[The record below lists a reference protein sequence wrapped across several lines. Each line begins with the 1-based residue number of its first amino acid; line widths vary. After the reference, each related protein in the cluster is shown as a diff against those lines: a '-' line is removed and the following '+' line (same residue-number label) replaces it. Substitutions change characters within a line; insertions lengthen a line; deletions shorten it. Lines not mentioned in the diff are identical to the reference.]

1 MRHGRSRACPADR
14 VGSWTRGRC
23 SGWSSASLLIVSE
36 IISLTLVLGMLGV
49 GALVA
54 AGAGVRRPAG
64 WSLQVI
70 GFAGASTAL
79 LLFVRPPVKAALD
92 RGGTTERT
100 DVRMLQGAS
109 AVVVQR
115 VTDDSGQVRLNGELW
130 RARPYAGTG
139 PVDVGKPVSVA
150 AVEGATLLVYS
161 SDLS

>member
-1 MRHGRSRACPADR
+1 VEADPELLWL
-14 VGSWTRGRC
+14 VLGVV
-23 SGWSSASLLIVSE
+23 LIVSE

-54 AGAGVRRPAG
+54 AGIAVAGLPLVVQ
-64 WSLQVI
+64 LI
-70 GFAGASTAL
+70 GFAAASAGL

-115 VTDDSGQVRLNGELW
+115 VTDDTGQVRLNGELW

-150 AVEGATLLVYS
+150 AVEGATLLIYS

>member
-1 MRHGRSRACPADR
+1 VEEDAQLLWLVLG
-14 VGSWTRGRC
+14 V
-23 SGWSSASLLIVSE
+23 LLIVSE

-54 AGAGVRRPAG
+54 AGLALAGLGVPA
-64 WSLQVI
+64 QVI
-70 GFAGASTAL
+70 GFVGASTAL

-139 PVDVGKPVSVA
+139 PVDVGKAVSVA
-150 AVEGATLLVYS
+150 EVEGATLLVYS

>member
-1 MRHGRSRACPADR
+1 VDAEEIWLVIG
-14 VGSWTRGRC
+14 VV
-23 SGWSSASLLIVSE
+23 LVVSE

-54 AGAGVRRPAG
+54 AALAFAGLGPV
-64 WSLQVI
+64 LQLI

-92 RGGTTERT
+92 KGGTTERT
-100 DVRMLQGAS
+100 DARMLQGS
-109 AVVVQR
+109 TAVVVQR
-115 VTDDSGQVRLNGELW
+115 VSDDSGQVRLNGELW

-139 PVDVGKPVSVA
+139 PVDVGAPVSVA

-161 SDLS
+161 SDLSYDPT

>member
-1 MRHGRSRACPADR
+1 MLG
-14 VGSWTRGRC
+14 VV
-23 SGWSSASLLIVSE
+23 LVVSE

-49 GALVA
+49 GALAA
-54 AGAGVRRPAG
+54 AGIAFAGFGPL
-64 WSLQVI
+64 LQVL
-70 GFAGASTAL
+70 GFAAASTAL

-115 VTDDSGQVRLNGELW
+115 VSDDSGQVRLNGELW

-150 AVEGATLLVYS
+150 AVEGATLLIYS

>member
-1 MRHGRSRACPADR
+1 MDADAVWLV
-14 VGSWTRGRC
+14 VG
-23 SGWSSASLLIVSE
+23 IVLVLSE
-36 IISLTLVLGMLGV
+36 IVTLTLVLGLLGV

-54 AGAGVRRPAG
+54 AALAFAGAGPL
-64 WSLQVI
+64 LQAL
-70 GFAGASTAL
+70 GFVGASTAL

-100 DVRMLQGAS
+100 DARMLTGS
-109 AVVVQR
+109 TAVVVQR
-115 VTDDSGQVRLNGELW
+115 VTDDSGQVRLHGELW

-150 AVEGATLLVYS
+150 GVEGATLLIYS

>member
-1 MRHGRSRACPADR
+1 VDAEVLWLVLG
-14 VGSWTRGRC
+14 VV
-23 SGWSSASLLIVSE
+23 LIVSE

-54 AGAGVRRPAG
+54 AGIAYAGLGTA
-64 WSLQVI
+64 LQVA
-70 GFAGASTAL
+70 GFVAASTGL

-92 RGGTTERT
+92 SGGSTERT

-139 PVDVGKPVSVA
+139 PVDVGKPVSVV
-150 AVEGATLLVYS
+150 AVEGATLLIYS

>member
-1 MRHGRSRACPADR
+1 VDADLLWL
-14 VGSWTRGRC
+14 VLGV
-23 SGWSSASLLIVSE
+23 LLIVSE
-36 IISLTLVLGMLGV
+36 VVSLTLVLGMLGI

-54 AGAGVRRPAG
+54 AGVAFAGLGLV
-64 WSLQVI
+64 LQVLA
-70 GFAGASTAL
+70 FAGASTGL

-92 RGGTTERT
+92 RAGTTERT
-100 DVRMLQGAS
+100 DVRMLQGAT
-109 AVVVQR
+109 AVVVQQ

-150 AVEGATLLVYS
+150 AVEGATLLIYS

>member
-1 MRHGRSRACPADR
+1 VDAEVVWLV
-14 VGSWTRGRC
+14 VGIV
-23 SGWSSASLLIVSE
+23 LVVSE
-36 IISLTLVLGMLGV
+36 IFTLTLVLGLLGV

-54 AGAGVRRPAG
+54 SVLAFAGAGPL
-64 WSLQVI
+64 LQAL
-70 GFAGASTAL
+70 GFAAASTAL

-100 DVRMLQGAS
+100 DPRILTGS
-109 AVVVQR
+109 TAVVVQR
-115 VTDDSGQVRLNGELW
+115 VTDESGQVRLHGELW

-139 PVDVGKPVSVA
+139 PVDVGRPVSVA

>member
-1 MRHGRSRACPADR
+1 MLWLVLG
-14 VGSWTRGRC
+14 VV
-23 SGWSSASLLIVSE
+23 LIVSE
-36 IISLTLVLGMLGV
+36 VISLTLVLGMLGV

-54 AGAGVRRPAG
+54 AALAFAEL
-64 WSLQVI
+64 SALLQVA
-70 GFAGASTAL
+70 GFTAASTGL

-115 VTDDSGQVRLNGELW
+115 VTDDSGQVRLHGELW

-150 AVEGATLLVYS
+150 AVEGATLLIYS

>member
-1 MRHGRSRACPADR
+1 MDDEVVWLVLGL
-14 VGSWTRGRC
+14 V
-23 SGWSSASLLIVSE
+23 LVVSE

-54 AGAGVRRPAG
+54 AGLAFAGFG
-64 WSLQVI
+64 LFLQVV
-70 GFAGASTAL
+70 GFIGASSAL
-79 LLFVRPPVKAALD
+79 LLVVRPPVKAALD
-92 RGGTTERT
+92 RGGTSERT

-115 VTDDSGQVRLNGELW
+115 VTDDTGQVRLNGELW

-150 AVEGATLLVYS
+150 AVEGATLLIYS

>member
-1 MRHGRSRACPADR
+1 MLWLVLG
-14 VGSWTRGRC
+14 VV
-23 SGWSSASLLIVSE
+23 LIVSE
-36 IISLTLVLGMLGV
+36 VISLTLVLGMLGV

-54 AGAGVRRPAG
+54 AGVAFAGLGPL
-64 WSLQVI
+64 LQIVA
-70 GFAGASTAL
+70 FAGASTGL

-115 VTDDSGQVRLNGELW
+115 VTDDTGQVRLNGELW

-139 PVDVGKPVSVA
+139 PVEVGKPVSVA
-150 AVEGATLLVYS
+150 AVEGATLLIYS

>member
-1 MRHGRSRACPADR
+1 VEAD
-14 VGSWTRGRC
+14 VLWLVLGVV
-23 SGWSSASLLIVSE
+23 LIVSE

-54 AGAGVRRPAG
+54 AGIA
-64 WSLQVI
+64 
-70 GFAGASTAL
+70 FAGLGLVAQLVAFTGASAAL
-79 LLFVRPPVKAALD
+79 LVLVRPPIKAALD
-92 RGGTTERT
+92 RGGSTERT

-139 PVDVGKPVSVA
+139 PLDVGKPVSVA
-150 AVEGATLLVYS
+150 GVEGATLLVYS

>member
-1 MRHGRSRACPADR
+1 MLWLVLG
-14 VGSWTRGRC
+14 VV
-23 SGWSSASLLIVSE
+23 LIVSE
-36 IISLTLVLGMLGV
+36 VISLTLVLGMLGV

-54 AGAGVRRPAG
+54 AGVAFAGLGPV
-64 WSLQVI
+64 LQLVA
-70 GFAGASTAL
+70 FAGASTGL

-92 RGGTTERT
+92 KAGTTERT

-139 PVDVGKPVSVA
+139 PVDVGKAVSVA
-150 AVEGATLLVYS
+150 GVDGATLLIYS

>member
-1 MRHGRSRACPADR
+1 VEAD
-14 VGSWTRGRC
+14 VLWLVLGV
-23 SGWSSASLLIVSE
+23 LLIVSE
-36 IISLTLVLGMLGV
+36 VISLTLVLGMLGI

-54 AGAGVRRPAG
+54 AGVAFAGLGPL
-64 WSLQVI
+64 LQIVA
-70 GFAGASTAL
+70 FAGASTGL

-115 VTDDSGQVRLNGELW
+115 VTDDTGQVRLNGELW

-139 PVDVGKPVSVA
+139 PVEVGKPVSVA
-150 AVEGATLLVYS
+150 AVEGATLLIYS

>member
-1 MRHGRSRACPADR
+1 MKAEVLWLVLG
-14 VGSWTRGRC
+14 VV
-23 SGWSSASLLIVSE
+23 LIVSE
-36 IISLTLVLGMLGV
+36 VISLSLVLGMLGV

-54 AGAGVRRPAG
+54 AGVAFAGLGPL
-64 WSLQVI
+64 LQVLA
-70 GFAGASTAL
+70 FAAASTGL
-79 LLFVRPPVKAALD
+79 LLFVRPPVQAALD

-115 VTDDSGQVRLNGELW
+115 VTDDSGQVRLHGELW

-150 AVEGATLLVYS
+150 AVEGATLLIYS

>member
-1 MRHGRSRACPADR
+1 VDPEVLWLVLGVM
-14 VGSWTRGRC
+14 
-23 SGWSSASLLIVSE
+23 LIVSE
-36 IISLTLVLGMLGV
+36 VLSLTLVLGMLGV

-54 AGAGVRRPAG
+54 AGVAFAGLPPL
-64 WSLQVI
+64 LQVLA
-70 GFAGASTAL
+70 FAGASAGL
-79 LLFVRPPVKAALD
+79 LLFVRPPVKAVLD
-92 RGGTTERT
+92 RAGTTERT

-115 VTDDSGQVRLNGELW
+115 VTDDSGQVRLHGELW

-150 AVEGATLLVYS
+150 AVEGATLLIYS